1 MNYRTSPETLM
12 QKVGE
17 ESVILDLRGG
27 TYFGLDPIGTR
38 VWETLAA
45 GSSME
50 ALLVQLTSEYE
61 VPIEALRN
69 DVETLIADLLSHGL
83 LTRGE

>member
-1 MNYRTSPETLM
+1 MKYRTSPETLM

-27 TYFGLDPIGTR
+27 TYYGLDPIGTR

-45 GSSME
+45 GSSIE
-50 ALLVQLTSEYE
+50 ALLVALTSEYE
-61 VPIEALRN
+61 VPIETLRN
-69 DVETLIADLLSHGL
+69 DVEKLIADLVSNGL
-83 LTRGE
+83 LTRSE